1 MINSTLCYIEKDG
14 KYLMLCRNRKKN
26 DCNAGK
32 WIGVGGKFEENESPE
47 ECLIRE
53 VKEET
58 SLSLLSYKMRGI
70 VTFVSDEWE
79 TEQMYLFTAD
89 SFAGEAGDCNEGSL
103 EWVKKTEVLN
113 LPLWEGDK
121 LFLKLLSEDSPFFLM
136 KLDYRGDS
144 LVSAK
149 LNGKELY
156 LEKQ

>member
-47 ECLIRE
+47 ECLVRE

-89 SFAGEAGDCNEGSL
+89 SFAGETGDCNEGSL

-136 KLDYRGDS
+136 KLDYRGNS